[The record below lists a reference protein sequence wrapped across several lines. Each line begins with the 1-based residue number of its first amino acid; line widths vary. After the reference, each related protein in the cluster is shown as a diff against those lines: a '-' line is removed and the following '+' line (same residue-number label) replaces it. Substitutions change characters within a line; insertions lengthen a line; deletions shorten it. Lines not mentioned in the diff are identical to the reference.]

1 MKIVVVYESMYGNTK
16 AVGEAIAAGLREG
29 REVRIGTVDEI
40 APEEARD
47 AALIVAGGPTHAHGM
62 ARPDAH
68 EAVVKMDRHHK
79 YGPVLPGSDSLRGW
93 LDRLPPGAATAAA
106 FDTRFDKPA
115 WMTGSAAKKIAV
127 RLSAAGIRSSALRVS
142 SLPGWMV
149 PSSRVSANVPLRGVD
164 TWPRRS
170 QPRSKPRTRR
180 VERTEAMVCSR
191 KSGAPA

>member
-29 REVRIGTVDEI
+29 GEVRIGTVDEI
-40 APEEARD
+40 TPEEARD

-68 EAVVKMDRHHK
+68 DAVVKMDRHHK

-93 LDRLPPGAATAAA
+93 LDRLPPGAARAAA

-127 RLSAAGIRSSALRVS
+127 RLSRRGYPIVGSQSFLVAGMDGPLVEGERERAVAWGRYLAAQVS
-142 SLPGWMV
+142 T
-149 PSSRVSANVPLRGVD
+149 A
-164 TWPRRS
+164 
-170 QPRSKPRTRR
+170 
-180 VERTEAMVCSR
+180 VETSNA
-191 KSGAPA
+191 KG